1 MTDQN
6 FTNFLINKIKN
17 DKGFAGEFL
26 KVSLEEYSE
35 NANKE
40 ELLLALRRI
49 AEAKGIS
56 ELQKK
61 SGIARNVFYRSL
73 SPKGNPTIDT
83 LLAILKSLNLKMV
96 FKPV

>member
-17 DKGFAGEFL
+17 DKEFAGEFL

-40 ELLLALRRI
+40 ELLLALRHI

-56 ELQKK
+56 ELQKNQ
-61 SGIARNVFYRSL
+61 A
-73 SPKGNPTIDT
+73 
-83 LLAILKSLNLKMV
+83 LLEMCSTGAFLRKEIR
-96 FKPV
+96 P

>member
-17 DKGFAGEFL
+17 DKEFAGEFL

-73 SPKGNPTIDT
+73 SSKGNPTIDT

>member
-6 FTNFLINKIKN
+6 FTDFLINKIKN
-17 DKGFAGEFL
+17 DKEFAGEFL

-61 SGIARNVFYRSL
+61 IRNCKKCVLQKSFSERKSDHRHTARHFEIAESENGF
-73 SPKGNPTIDT
+73 
-83 LLAILKSLNLKMV
+83 
-96 FKPV
+96 